1 MDLRKIIHIDMDAF
15 YASVEQRDFPELKGK
30 PVVVGSSEARG
41 VVSAAS
47 YEARKYGI
55 RSAMPGLKAKSL
67 CPHAIFVN
75 PRMNAYR
82 EVSRQIHEIFSD
94 YTDLIEPLSYD
105 EAFLDVTIN
114 KKNIA
119 LAMHIAAEIKQRIKT
134 ELDLTASAGVSYNK
148 FLAKLASD
156 YRKPDGLC
164 IIHPDAV
171 DKFLLDLP
179 IEAFWGVGKVTAE
192 KMKKL
197 GITNGFELRSK
208 DIHFLSHHFGK
219 QGLLY
224 YQFSRGIDHRQVENT
239 YIRKSVGCENTFE
252 EDLYSI
258 SEMKEELNILL
269 PDLMKRIERN
279 NFKSK
284 TLTLKVKY
292 KDFSIKSKSKT
303 VNRVLDE
310 ATDILELAFEL
321 LDEIII
327 VEKGVRLLGLSLSLP
342 YRKSE
347 PECQLL
353 LPFPDFDF

>member
-1 MDLRKIIHIDMDAF
+1 
-15 YASVEQRDFPELKGK
+15 
-30 PVVVGSSEARG
+30 
-41 VVSAAS
+41 
-47 YEARKYGI
+47 
-55 RSAMPGLKAKSL
+55 
-67 CPHAIFVN
+67 
-75 PRMNAYR
+75 
-82 EVSRQIHEIFSD
+82 
-94 YTDLIEPLSYD
+94 
-105 EAFLDVTIN
+105 
-114 KKNIA
+114 
-119 LAMHIAAEIKQRIKT
+119 MHIAAEIKQRIKT

-197 GITNGFELRSK
+197 GITNGFELRAK